1 MSVDSVTGFVHL
13 VFLGVI
19 ALFPVYNPIG
29 TAFVINP
36 LFDGESKENRAK
48 YVMQVAFLVFYFSV
62 VIAFSG
68 HWILKLF
75 GISVPIVRI
84 MGGLVIMNIGWRML
98 NGKDE
103 HVDGTE
109 HIEDESGEADNQV
122 HKANEETKHATEKKA
137 HNTQESVASKLL
149 YPITFPMTAGPGV
162 ISVLLTLSSHSSE
175 KGFTNY
181 VYNMS
186 AVILSILIMCVVI
199 YFIYKNTNWIT
210 EKLGEKNKQ
219 IINKIMSFI
228 ILCVGAEISVTG
240 LMSII
245 ETHFK

>member
-1 MSVDSVTGFVHL
+1 MNIHSITGFIHL

-48 YVMQVAFLVFYFSV
+48 YVLQVAFLVFYFSV

-75 GISVPIVRI
+75 GISVPIVRT
-84 MGGLVIMNIGWRML
+84 MGGLVIMNIGWKML

-103 HVDGTE
+103 HVDE
-109 HIEDESGEADNQV
+109 ADHIE
-122 HKANEETKHATEKKA
+122 ANKDLIDDKKA
-137 HNTQESVASKLL
+137 HTGQESVASKLL

-162 ISVLLTLSSHSSE
+162 ISVLLTLSSHSSD

-186 AVILSILIMCVVI
+186 AVILSIVIMCVVI

-228 ILCVGAEISVTG
+228 ILCVGAEILVTG
-240 LMSII
+240 LVSII
-245 ETHFK
+245 EANFK

>member
-1 MSVDSVTGFVHL
+1 MSIHSVIDFIHL

-36 LFDGESKENRAK
+36 LFDGESKEDRAK
-48 YVMQVAFLVFYFSV
+48 YVLQVAFLVFYFSV

-75 GISVPIVRI
+75 GISVPIVRT
-84 MGGLVIMNIGWRML
+84 MGGLVIMNIGWKML

-103 HVDGTE
+103 HVDE
-109 HIEDESGEADNQV
+109 ADHIEDNAE
-122 HKANEETKHATEKKA
+122 HKDDKKG
-137 HNTQESVASKLL
+137 HFSQESVASKLL

-162 ISVLLTLSSHSSE
+162 ISVLLTLSSHSSD

-186 AVILSILIMCVVI
+186 AVILSIVIMCVVI

-228 ILCVGAEISVTG
+228 ILCVGAEILVTG
-240 LMSII
+240 LVSII
-245 ETHFK
+245 EANFK

>member
-1 MSVDSVTGFVHL
+1 MNIHSITGFIHL

-36 LFDGESKENRAK
+36 LFDGESKENREK
-48 YVMQVAFLVFYFSV
+48 YVLQVAFLVFYFSV

-75 GISVPIVRI
+75 GISVPIVRT
-84 MGGLVIMNIGWRML
+84 MGGLVIMNIGWKML

-103 HVDGTE
+103 HVDE
-109 HIEDESGEADNQV
+109 ADHIE
-122 HKANEETKHATEKKA
+122 ANKDLIDDKKA
-137 HNTQESVASKLL
+137 HTGQESVTSKLL

-162 ISVLLTLSSHSSE
+162 ISVLLTLSSHSSD

-186 AVILSILIMCVVI
+186 AVILSIVIMCVVI

-228 ILCVGAEISVTG
+228 ILCVGAEILVTG
-240 LMSII
+240 LVSII
-245 ETHFK
+245 EANFK

>member
-1 MSVDSVTGFVHL
+1 MSIDSVTNFINL

-36 LFDGESKENRAK
+36 LFDGESKEDRAK
-48 YVMQVAFLVFYFSV
+48 YVLKVAFLVFYFSI
-62 VIAFSG
+62 VIALSG

-84 MGGLVIMNIGWRML
+84 MGGLVIMSIGWKML

-109 HIEDESGEADNQV
+109 PIEDEKGRADNEIQHSDQKKV
-122 HKANEETKHATEKKA
+122 HNPK
-137 HNTQESVASKLL
+137 ESVVSKLL

-162 ISVLLTLSSHSSE
+162 ISVLLTLSSHSSD

-186 AVILSILIMCVVI
+186 AVMLSIVIMCVVI
-199 YFIYKNTNWIT
+199 YYIYKNTSWIT
-210 EKLGEKNKQ
+210 EKLGEQNKQ

-240 LMSII
+240 LISIV
-245 ETHFK
+245 EANFK

>member
-1 MSVDSVTGFVHL
+1 MDLHSITDFIHL

-48 YVMQVAFLVFYFSV
+48 YVLQVAFLVFYFSV

-75 GISVPIVRI
+75 GISVPIVRT
-84 MGGLVIMNIGWRML
+84 MGGLVIMNIGWKML

-103 HVDGTE
+103 HVDE
-109 HIEDESGEADNQV
+109 ADHIED
-122 HKANEETKHATEKKA
+122 KAEQLGNKKGNNA
-137 HNTQESVASKLL
+137 QDSVASKLL

-162 ISVLLTLSSHSSE
+162 ISVLLTLSSHSSD

-186 AVILSILIMCVVI
+186 AVILSIVIMCIVI

-228 ILCVGAEISVTG
+228 ILCVGAEILVTG
-240 LMSII
+240 LVSIV
-245 ETHFK
+245 EANFK